1 MPIISI
7 PKSLREKLGEEG
19 SEALAKML
27 NEQGK
32 ETEGSIIRTAELR
45 FEKKLSEEISGL
57 REENH
62 EGRTSLREEMIES
75 NASLRQEMVQMNTA
89 LRQEMVQMNTAL
101 REEMVQMNTALREEM
116 VRGDT
121 LLLKEIQKSKTDTI
135 RWMFIFWI
143 GQIGAVLGIL
153 FAVFK

>member
-62 EGRTSLREEMIES
+62 EGRTSLREEMVES
-75 NASLRQEMVQMNTA
+75 NASLREEMVQTNTA

-101 REEMVQMNTALREEM
+101 RQEM

>member
-89 LRQEMVQMNTAL
+89 LR
-101 REEMVQMNTALREEM
+101 EEM